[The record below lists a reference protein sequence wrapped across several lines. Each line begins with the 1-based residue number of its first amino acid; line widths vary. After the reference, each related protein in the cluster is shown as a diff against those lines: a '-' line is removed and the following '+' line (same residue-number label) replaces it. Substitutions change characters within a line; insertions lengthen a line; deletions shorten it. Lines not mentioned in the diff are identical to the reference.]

1 MSPRK
6 VAFLFA
12 GQGAQYY
19 QMGRGLYERNACFRA
34 HMDRMDRLAREP
46 LGASV
51 VATLYGPAGK
61 AEPFTD
67 IRFTHPAIFMVEFAL
82 ARTLIEAGIEP
93 ACTLGAS
100 LGTFAALAIAGR
112 WSMEQALASVIRQA
126 LALERHGP
134 AGGMI
139 AVLGAPAL
147 YEASPFLQARAVI
160 AGRNFASH
168 FVLAAPEANL
178 DALGRGLVRL
188 DLTSQTVPVRYPFH
202 SPWIEP
208 MRDLLGTSHDAGAFR
223 PSAIPVFCCAHGAPL
238 GEIADDYFWQ
248 VARREIAFMTTID
261 AMERTGPFDYLDCSP
276 TGTLSTFLKYL
287 LPASAASRHMGAMAP
302 FGDDLSL
309 LESVVA
315 RLRPASARA
324 VPHAAGR

>member
-1 MSPRK
+1 MSARK

-34 HMDRMDRLAREP
+34 HLDRMDRLAREP

-82 ARTLIEAGIEP
+82 AQTLIDAGIEP

-112 WSMEQALASVIRQA
+112 WTMEQALDAVIRQA
-126 LALERHGP
+126 LAIEREGP

-147 YEASPFLQARAVI
+147 YDASPFLQARAVI

-188 DLTSQTVPVRYPFH
+188 GVTHQAVPVRYPFH
-202 SPWIEP
+202 SPWIDP
-208 MRDLLGTSHDAGAFR
+208 MRAALGASHAPGVFR
-223 PSAIPVFCCAHGAPL
+223 PGAIPVFCCAYGAPL
-238 GEIADDYFWQ
+238 GDLADDYFWH
-248 VARREIAFMTTID
+248 VARREIDFMATVA
-261 AMERTGPFDYLDCSP
+261 AMERSGPFDYVDCSP
-276 TGTLSTFLKYL
+276 TGTLGTFIKYL
-287 LPASAASRHMGAMAP
+287 LPASAASRQMGAMAP
-302 FGDDLSL
+302 FGDDSSL
-309 LESVVA
+309 FDAVVA
-315 RLRPASARA
+315 QLRPAAAHGVS
-324 VPHAAGR
+324 HAAGR